1 MKIVRFITLN
11 TFTCVFFFWL
21 SLCIAA
27 ACRIADSS
35 DRKTKTKTFSYR
47 IYFRFWWSFVKL
59 NNLLKF
65 LSAGFA
71 GAVSPLN
78 ILQITVSQQLSNT
91 AFFCFVITIIK
102 QFKPFNITWLI
113 LFFWIMLGHSSET
126 IICTPRCH
134 WNRGKV
140 DLWKPTPSS
149 FYGLLVQASFFEWK
163 RIKTPITTTQHIK
176 IQNLKVFWI

>member
-21 SLCIAA
+21 SHCIAA

-91 AFFCFVITIIK
+91 AFFLLCDYYYKTIQTFQYNLTNLI
-102 QFKPFNITWLI
+102 FLNHAWPFLRNNYLY
-113 LFFWIMLGHSSET
+113 SSL
-126 IICTPRCH
+126 P
-134 WNRGKV
+134 
-140 DLWKPTPSS
+140 
-149 FYGLLVQASFFEWK
+149 
-163 RIKTPITTTQHIK
+163 
-176 IQNLKVFWI
+176 LK